1 MKSLVLTVEFPGQ
14 SIPHKNGS
22 SFWPL
27 RAAFLASEFEDF
39 GRRKRCCPGCVR
51 SREEVGVASHKPG
64 RTNWPGSKMCIYI
77 YTHKCIC
84 LCVLVCVHIQYTC
97 NLAISIFLSIH
108 PSIHPSIDLSFLILS
123 YLILSCLIY
132 FVLSYLSYLSCLSY
146 LTYLILSSLSIYLC
160 MHVGRYVGM
169 QVCRHVGM

>member
-1 MKSLVLTVEFPGQ
+1 MATPLVLTVEFPGQ

-51 SREEVGVASHKPG
+51 SREEIGVASHKPG

-77 YTHKCIC
+77 HINVFV
-84 LCVLVCVHIQYTC
+84 CVLVCVHIQYTC

-108 PSIHPSIDLSFLILS
+108 PSIYRSIFSNFILSNLILS
-123 YLILSCLIY
+123 YLFCLILSILSILSN
-132 FVLSYLSYLSCLSY
+132 LSYL
-146 LTYLILSSLSIYLC
+146 I
-160 MHVGRYVGM
+160 
-169 QVCRHVGM
+169 